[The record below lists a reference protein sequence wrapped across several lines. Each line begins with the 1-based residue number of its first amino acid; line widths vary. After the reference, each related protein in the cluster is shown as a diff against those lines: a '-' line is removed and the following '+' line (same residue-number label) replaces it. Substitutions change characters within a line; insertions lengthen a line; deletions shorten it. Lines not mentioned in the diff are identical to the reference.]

1 MEGRMWLINH
11 DGSADLC
18 TLFTLLF
25 RGEKGKITLSPN
37 SSGVN
42 LYSLRGKPIF
52 YENLQE

>member
-1 MEGRMWLINH
+1 MTDRQI
-11 DGSADLC
+11 C
-18 TLFTLLF
+18 VPLFTSLF

>member
-1 MEGRMWLINH
+1 MTDRQNCVL
-11 DGSADLC
+11 
-18 TLFTLLF
+18 LFTSLL